1 MMKRTRKPDARGQ
14 RGQSIAEFALILPIL
29 ATILVAILEFGM
41 AFDADLALEA
51 ASREGARVGASLGND
66 GTQGICPNATAEAVV
81 DPGIVKTVKSSL
93 LGAGV
98 DMTSVTL
105 WIFGADASGNPATDI
120 NKYSWNIGTST
131 FDKLSGNYKA
141 CGRHDG
147 TFGGGVY
154 DDIGVQI
161 QYTYTSKTGLLA
173 MFTGGLPMTARA
185 VMPIGP
191 PWQLLP

>member
-51 ASREGARVGASLGND
+51 ASREGARVAASLGND

-81 DPGIVKTVKSSL
+81 DPGIVKTIKSSL
-93 LGAGV
+93 IGAGV
-98 DMTSVTL
+98 DMTSVTI

-131 FDKLSGNYKA
+131 FDKLSGNFTA

-154 DDIGVQI
+154 DDIGVQV

>member
-81 DPGIVKTVKSSL
+81 DPSIVKTIKSSL
-93 LGAGV
+93 IGAGV
-98 DMTSVTL
+98 DMTSVKI

-131 FDKLSGNYKA
+131 FDKLSGNFTA

-154 DDIGVQI
+154 DDVGVQV

>member
-81 DPGIVKTVKSSL
+81 DPGIVKTIKSSL
-93 LGAGV
+93 IGAGV
-98 DMTSVTL
+98 DMTSVTI

-131 FDKLSGNYKA
+131 FDKLSGNFTA

-154 DDIGVQI
+154 DDIGVQV

>member
-81 DPGIVKTVKSSL
+81 DPGIVKTIKSSL
-93 LGAGV
+93 IGAGV
-98 DMTSVTL
+98 DMTSVKI

>member
-98 DMTSVTL
+98 NMTSVTI

-131 FDKLSGNYKA
+131 FDKQSGNFTA

-173 MFTGGLPMTARA
+173 IFTGGLPMTARA

>member
-1 MMKRTRKPDARGQ
+1 MMKRTRKSDARGQ

-81 DPGIVKTVKSSL
+81 DPGIVKTIKSSL
-93 LGAGV
+93 IGAGV
-98 DMTSVTL
+98 DMTSVKI

-131 FDKLSGNYKA
+131 FDKLSGNFTA

-154 DDIGVQI
+154 DDIGVQV

>member
-1 MMKRTRKPDARGQ
+1 MMKRMGKPDARGQ

-51 ASREGARVGASLGND
+51 ASREGARVAASLGND

-93 LGAGV
+93 IGAGV
-98 DMTSVTL
+98 DMTSVKI
-105 WIFGADASGNPATDI
+105 WIFGADTSGNPATVI
-120 NKYSWNIGTST
+120 NKYTWNAGTST
-131 FDKLSGNYKA
+131 FDKQSGTFLA
-141 CGRHDG
+141 CSRHDG

-154 DDIGVQI
+154 DFIGVQI
-161 QYTYTSKTGLLA
+161 QYTYTSKTGLLSF
-173 MFTGGLPMTARA
+173 FTGGLPMTAQA

>member
-1 MMKRTRKPDARGQ
+1 MMKRMGKPDARGQ

-93 LGAGV
+93 IGAGV
-98 DMTSVTL
+98 DMTSVKI
-105 WIFGADASGNPATDI
+105 WIFGADTSGNPATVI
-120 NKYSWNIGTST
+120 NKYTWNAGTST
-131 FDKLSGNYKA
+131 FDKQSGTFLA
-141 CGRHDG
+141 CSRHDG

-154 DDIGVQI
+154 DFIGVQI
-161 QYTYTSKTGLLA
+161 QYTYTSKTGLLSF
-173 MFTGGLPMTARA
+173 FTGGLPMTAQA